1 MRSVYGDC
9 EAYGACMGTVSGK
22 PRTQMKPASDGPAP
36 PRRPVRCGEPSSST
50 RTPSDCSSTR
60 RRRSSMLETALVTAC
75 VELVIVA
82 PEHALLE
89 LLRDVADPVQLPVLA
104 VEI

>member
-1 MRSVYGDC
+1 MRSVYGEA
-9 EAYGACMGTVSGK
+9 EAYGACMGTVSGN

-36 PRRPVRCGEPSSST
+36 PRRPSRCGEPSSQT

-60 RRRSSMLETALVTAC
+60 SLRSSMLRVPLATIC
-75 VELVIVA
+75 VELVVVA

-104 VEI
+104 